1 MTLHIL
7 LNEHMNTKLIS
18 SALWQNKLSYDQNS
32 RKHTQYC
39 IKSLTTA
46 HPWCDGYS
54 TSISVCGVW
63 GAKAGVQISR
73 RELHTHIHLDQA
85 KVEFYL
91 VSTTKK
97 KFVTLHILL
106 SGHILSY
113 AKVHYDK
120 INCHMKMN
128 CIKHTHEENKRKHT
142 H

>member
-1 MTLHIL
+1 MTLHVL

-18 SALWQNKLSYDQNS
+18 SVSCKLISSVSWQNKLSYDQNS

-54 TSISVCGVW
+54 TNISACGVW
-63 GAKAGVQISR
+63 GAQAGVQVSKK
-73 RELHTHIHLDQA
+73 ELHTHIHLDQA

-91 VSTTKK
+91 VSTKKK

-120 INCHMKMN
+120 INCHIKMN
-128 CIKHTHEENKRKHT
+128 CIKHTH
-142 H
+142 